1 MKQFFDEKWIMKVL
15 SYLWIW
21 VEFCEWFLLDK
32 KKEISVSENI
42 AMFYLVVIF
51 VEKNHLVPEQYF
63 LFEMS
68 PLKKV

>member
-32 KKEISVSENI
+32 RKEISVSENI

-51 VEKNHLVPEQYF
+51 VEKKHLVPEQYF